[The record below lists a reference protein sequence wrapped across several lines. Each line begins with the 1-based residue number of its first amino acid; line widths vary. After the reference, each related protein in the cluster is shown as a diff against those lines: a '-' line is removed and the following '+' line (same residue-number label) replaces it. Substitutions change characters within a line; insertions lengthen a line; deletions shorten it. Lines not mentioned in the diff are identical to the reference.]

1 MRVIVEVFGRAWM
14 FEGQSVKLAAPGEV
28 SSQSEGFEQAPPHDP
43 HGTLSAQVERGCGA
57 DSFTSD
63 VVGKQGFGFRGKQE

>member
-28 SSQSEGFEQAPPHDP
+28 SSQSEEFD
-43 HGTLSAQVERGCGA
+43 
-57 DSFTSD
+57 
-63 VVGKQGFGFRGKQE
+63 QGSPA